1 MVAKAP
7 GASKCLLNRA
17 DRSVAVLSNTEP
29 QFYGFH
35 WHNVGLLVV
44 AVGHD
49 KHRVK
54 HRIRSQSSD

>member
-7 GASKCLLNRA
+7 GTSKYQLNPCGP
-17 DRSVAVLSNTEP
+17 SVAVLSNTEP
-29 QFYGFH
+29 QSDGFH

-49 KHRVK
+49 KYPVK
-54 HRIRSQSSD
+54 HRIRSQSRD